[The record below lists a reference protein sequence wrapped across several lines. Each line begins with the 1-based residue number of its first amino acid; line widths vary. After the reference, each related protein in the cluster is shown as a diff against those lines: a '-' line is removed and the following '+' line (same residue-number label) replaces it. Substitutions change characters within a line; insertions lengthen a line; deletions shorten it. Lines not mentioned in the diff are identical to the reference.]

1 MLQKVLVKYLNPINK
16 NQAKRRRADKE
27 FANQGN
33 FKVVTFPVHEK
44 NYAKTGKT
52 KLYLIMK
59 KKKKKQY
66 RIYIFP

>member
-27 FANQGN
+27 FANQSN

-59 KKKKKQY
+59 IKKHY
-66 RIYIFP
+66 RIYISP

>member
-27 FANQGN
+27 FASQSN

-59 KKKKKQY
+59 IKKQY
-66 RIYIFP
+66 RIYISP